1 MSDTKKQQMQR
12 LAINTRII
20 GFKFLG
26 PTNYKGARIKLTDK
40 RNHSTKTISFHYG
53 YTTAGGGAADYL
65 ISEGWHVVGCNE
77 DYGVLIIDCADRDKE
92 L

>member
-1 MSDTKKQQMQR
+1 MSDWKKDTMRR

-26 PTNYKGARIKLTDK
+26 PTNHRGARIKLIDK
-40 RNHSTKTISFHYG
+40 RNHATKTIPYHYG
-53 YTTAGGGAADYL
+53 YTSAGGGAADYL
-65 ISEGWHVVGCNE
+65 LWNVIGCNE
-77 DYGVLIIDCADRDKE
+77 DHGVLIIDYSDYNLE